1 MDVFDLSS
9 QEEFSPL
16 KPLTKR
22 ARRILTPAE
31 DKVPTNS
38 VTRGEKE
45 PYPAPAE
52 DKVATNFV
60 TTDEKEPS
68 PKLSSATLNS
78 QSEGVYNA
86 SQQREDVNELCP
98 PKHDTTVSSKVLSDP
113 DKQKRP
119 VYIYSP
125 ELIRR
130 CDAMPKII
138 NRASMVHTLIEA
150 YGLLNSMQVVPPRS
164 ATIEEMVGFHAE
176 DYIQF
181 LSLLG
186 HQTDEE
192 KLEEE
197 SEQYG
202 LTYDCPINRHVYTY
216 VALTSG
222 ASLRAAECLLEG
234 RSQVAVNWCGG
245 WHHAKRD
252 MASGFCYINDIVLAI
267 LKLREK
273 YDRVLYVDLD
283 VHHGDGVEEAFC
295 ASTRVMTISVHKHSP
310 GFFPG
315 SGGLD
320 SVGVGKGRGYT
331 VNIPLL
337 DGARDE
343 EFIPL
348 VCRVLHKAREVF
360 SPQALVCQ
368 CGGDGLSGDPMDSF
382 SLTPTAYG
390 RCLQFMLQWRL
401 PTLVLGGGGYNS
413 PNTARCWTRLT
424 AILCGRKLS
433 SEIPDHK
440 FFMSYGPDFEL
451 NISPGNR
458 KNMNSKEA
466 LQRIHNTIIENLDKL
481 KSSSAQQQK
490 KI

>member
-9 QEEFSPL
+9 QEDFSPL

-22 ARRILTPAE
+22 ARRIHTPAE
-31 DKVPTNS
+31 DRVPTN
-38 VTRGEKE
+38 
-45 PYPAPAE
+45 Y
-52 DKVATNFV
+52 V
-60 TTDEKEPS
+60 TTDERKPS
-68 PKLSSATLNS
+68 LSPTCATEDS
-78 QSEGVYNA
+78 QSVVKA
-86 SQQREDVNELCP
+86 SQESDNVNELCP
-98 PKHDTTVSSKVLSDP
+98 PANDSAVSSKVLCDS

-119 VYIYSP
+119 IYIYSP
-125 ELIRR
+125 ELIWR

-138 NRASMVHTLIEA
+138 SRASMVHTLIEA
-150 YGLLNSMQVVPPRS
+150 YGLLSSMQVVPPRS
-164 ATIEEMVGFHAE
+164 ATMKEMLGFHAE

-181 LSLLG
+181 LSSLG
-186 HQTDEE
+186 NQTDEE
-192 KLEEE
+192 KLEDE

-216 VALTSG
+216 AALTSG

-234 RSQVAVNWCGG
+234 RSRVAVNWCGG

-252 MASGFCYINDIVLAI
+252 KASGFCYINDIVLAI

-315 SGGLD
+315 TGGVD
-320 SVGVGKGRGYT
+320 SVGMGKGRGYS

-337 DGARDE
+337 DGTRDE

-360 SPQALVCQ
+360 SPQAVVCQ
-368 CGGDGLSGDPMDSF
+368 CGADGLSGDPMDSF

-390 RCLQFMLQWRL
+390 RCLQFMLQWAL

-413 PNTARCWTRLT
+413 PNTARCWTHLT

-433 SEIPDHK
+433 SEIPDHR

-458 KNMNSKEA
+458 KNMNSTEM
-466 LQRIHNTIIENLDKL
+466 LQRIHNTIIENLNKL
-481 KSSSAQQQK
+481 KP
-490 KI
+490 